1 MRANG
6 VAIAIVLGML
16 VICGRAQE
24 SGEVASVPVPER
36 FEAAYFKERPKQFL
50 VDPQQ
55 LIHPSD
61 AKEHLEF
68 LNYHSSDSAIDLYV
82 YVFAGQQKIGDA
94 VQAEGVVGRIF
105 AAGKPAVAVY
115 YFMGQPERSALY
127 FCPALA
133 EVVSLSEQSRSLE
146 TAVEQAVHDGS
157 PAKQLEKFMV
167 QMSIRIY
174 WMERMLQGGAAA
186 GNGPQ
191 VLEVAPLHAKPV
203 VGEELSRKDQMIA
216 VVTPYVIPAAGALGV
231 LVLGWLVRLRI
242 KQRARYHFPDLG
254 VEERLGGK
262 HAAGI
267 GAVISFASA
276 ASPPAAQRDLRR
288 GI

>member
-1 MRANG
+1 VRVKCA
-6 VAIAIVLGML
+6 ALAIVLGVL
-16 VICGRAQE
+16 VISGQAQE
-24 SGEVASVPVPER
+24 SGESSPVPER
-36 FEAAYFKERPKQFL
+36 FVSAYVKERPKQFL

-61 AKEHLEF
+61 SKEHLEF

-82 YVFAGQQKIGDA
+82 YVFTGQQEIGGA
-94 VQAEGVVGRIF
+94 IQAEDVVARVF
-105 AAGKPAVAVY
+105 ATGKPAVVVH
-115 YFMGQPERSALY
+115 YFMGRPDRSALY
-127 FCPALA
+127 LCPALA
-133 EVVSLSEQSRSLE
+133 EVVSQSEQSRALE
-146 TAVEQAVHDGS
+146 TAVEQATHDGS
-157 PAKQLEKFMV
+157 PAKQLEKFMI

-174 WMERMLQGGAAA
+174 WMERLLQVGVMTESE
-186 GNGPQ
+186 PQ
-191 VLEVAPLHAKPV
+191 VLEIAPLHGKAV
-203 VGEELSRKDQMIA
+203 EGEALSRKDQILAMVKPYA
-216 VVTPYVIPAAGALGV
+216 VPTASVLGV
-231 LVLGWLVRLRI
+231 LMLAWLVRLRI
-242 KQRARYHFPDLG
+242 KQRAQYRFPDLG

>member
-1 MRANG
+1 VNG
-6 VAIAIVLGML
+6 RCAALAIALGLL
-16 VICGRAQE
+16 VIPGQAQE
-24 SGEVASVPVPER
+24 SGEGSLVPVPER
-36 FEAAYFKERPKQFL
+36 FESAYFKERPKQFL

-68 LNYHSSDSAIDLYV
+68 LNYHSSDAAIDLYV
-82 YVFAGQQKIGDA
+82 YVFAGQQQIGDA
-94 VQAEGVVGRIF
+94 IQIESVVGRIF
-105 AAGKPAVAVY
+105 AAGKPAVVVH

-133 EVVSLSEQSRSLE
+133 EVVSLSEQGRALE
-146 TAVEQAVHDGS
+146 TAVEQAAHDGS

-174 WMERMLQGGAAA
+174 WMERMLQVGATTESE
-186 GNGPQ
+186 PQ
-191 VLEVAPLHAKPV
+191 ALEVAPLHAKT
-203 VGEELSRKDQMIA
+203 GEAEALSRKDQMIA
-216 VVTPYVIPAAGALGV
+216 LVKPYCVPAASALGV
-231 LVLGWLVRLRI
+231 LVLAWLVRLRI
-242 KQRARYHFPDLG
+242 KQRAQYRFPDLG
-254 VEERLGGK
+254 VEERLGGE

-276 ASPPAAQRDLRR
+276 ASPPAEQRDLRR

>member
-1 MRANG
+1 MRARC
-6 VAIAIVLGML
+6 AALAIVFGAL
-16 VICGRAQE
+16 VISGQAQGAGADL
-24 SGEVASVPVPER
+24 SVPER
-36 FEAAYFKERPKQFL
+36 FVAAYAKERPKQFL

-82 YVFAGQQKIGDA
+82 YVFTGQQEIGGTIQGED
-94 VQAEGVVGRIF
+94 VVGRIF
-105 AAGKPAVAVY
+105 AAGKPAVVVY
-115 YFMGQPERSALY
+115 YFMGRPDRSALY
-127 FCPALA
+127 LCPALS
-133 EVVSLSEQSRSLE
+133 EVVSLFEQSRALE
-146 TAVEQAVHDGS
+146 TAVEQATHDAS

-174 WMERMLQGGAAA
+174 WMERLLQVGAT
-186 GNGPQ
+186 GDSDPE
-191 VLEVAPLHAKPV
+191 VLEIAPLHAKV
-203 VGEELSRKDQMIA
+203 VEGEVLSRKHQLSA
-216 VVTPYVIPAAGALGV
+216 LVKVYGVPAASMLGV
-231 LVLGWLVRLRI
+231 LILGWFVRYQI
-242 KQRARYHFPDLG
+242 KKRAEYHFPDLG
-254 VEERLGGK
+254 VEERLAGK

-276 ASPPAAQRDLRR
+276 ASPPAEQRDLRR